1 MVAKYKINGKC
12 GTGPLKSNSGTLC
25 LLTMICQPRSMV
37 RANLL
42 NNSFGPVLLM
52 ITASLIQV
60 ACRLGLPLLCP
71 IYSIIRR
78 AVSDLLSMVWYSRV

>member
-42 NNSFGPVLLM
+42 NNSFGPVFTDDNGFLDTSSLPSRTSFTMPHLLH
-52 ITASLIQV
+52 
-60 ACRLGLPLLCP
+60 
-71 IYSIIRR
+71 YS
-78 AVSDLLSMVWYSRV
+78 